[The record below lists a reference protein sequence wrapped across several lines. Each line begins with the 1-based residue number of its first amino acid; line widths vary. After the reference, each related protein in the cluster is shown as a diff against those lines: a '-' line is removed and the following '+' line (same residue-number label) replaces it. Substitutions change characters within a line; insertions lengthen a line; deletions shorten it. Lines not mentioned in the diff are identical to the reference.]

1 MANTWLRL
9 YHDMP
14 NDPKWRTIAR
24 AAKQTIPVVL
34 AVYVHLLTI
43 ASGAVERGTVVNV
56 NSEDLASALDIDS
69 DAVDAV
75 LVAMQGRVLD
85 GEKLSGW
92 DKRQTN
98 REDGAAERAKAW
110 REAKKRE
117 KEELRTQTNAANGSR
132 TQTNDDER
140 KRTPDK
146 KREEEIRQEESTK
159 TLASTAIAVPAARG
173 KLVCTLPLN
182 TGDHEVFEADVQEWI
197 PLYPAVDIRQEL
209 RTMKGWLLGSP
220 QRRKTKTG
228 VGKFINAWFARAQNE
243 SRPGAGNGTTQGN
256 HKPNAAVDR
265 QRITHDAIRDAALR
279 RYGPPV
285 GNDDGRGPGIQAEP
299 DLASGD
305 AGCVPPGVGGDCPE
319 VRFDDFQGRTLEGT
333 P

>member
-69 DAVDAV
+69 EAVDAV

-98 REDGAAERAKAW
+98 REDTSTERVKRW
-110 REAKKRE
+110 REKKV
-117 KEELRTQTNAANGSR
+117 KQDVTQGNTV
-132 TQTNDDER
+132 
-140 KRTPDK
+140 KRNVTHVKPDVTADK
-146 KREEEIRQEESTK
+146 SREEEIRQEVNTT
-159 TLASTAIAVPAARG
+159 TLASTALAVPAARG
-173 KLVCTLPLN
+173 KLLGTLPL
-182 TGDHEVFEADVQEWI
+182 TGGRTYEVREDDLARDG
-197 PLYPAVDIRQEL
+197 PLYPGVDVQQEY
-209 RTMKGWLLGSP
+209 RKMKGWLMADPKRQKTP
-220 QRRKTKTG
+220 QGIRKFMNGWLST
-228 VGKFINAWFARAQNE
+228 AQDKA
-243 SRPGAGNGTTQGN
+243 RPGAGNGTFKGKTES
-256 HKPNAAVDR
+256 
-265 QRITHDAIRDAALR
+265 TLDAAQR
-279 RYGPPV
+279 VIQQIEDRHAP
-285 GNDDGRGPGIQAEP
+285 DGFSYPQAGEIER
-299 DLASGD
+299 
-305 AGCVPPGVGGDCPE
+305 AGLPSVCE
-319 VRFDDFQGRTLEGT
+319 
-333 P
+333 